1 MRSSLIFASLV
12 ALVAMVMPVTA
23 YEVDG
28 LIDDLKY
35 GSSED
40 RVNAARALGEIGDAR
55 AVDPLI
61 STLKDEDSL
70 VRSNASIALGE
81 IGDGRAVDPL
91 IEILN
96 DKEWQVRREAAIA
109 LGEIGD
115 ARAVGRLIEALKD
128 EHSWVRTAAAYAL
141 GRTGDARGVDPI
153 LEALRDEVQTET
165 HRSHTRVGE
174 DGRIYLDPE
183 APIGFRLFAPIF
195 LAEIGEPA
203 VDPLIEALKDDTR
216 EVRFV
221 AALALGRIGDT
232 RALDPLIEAL
242 QDECSGGRG
251 GAAIALGQI
260 GDVRAIDPLITAL
273 QDLDETVQPK
283 VVEALTEIGEPA
295 VDPLIEALND
305 KNARVR
311 LAAAEALGKIGGSKA
326 TEALMAARGDPIQE
340 KEPMTE
346 LISIEGRGYRVYH
359 QPSSPKL
366 NAIG

>member
-70 VRSNASIALGE
+70 VRSNASMALGE

-174 DGRIYLDPE
+174 DGRIYLDPK

-195 LAEIGEPA
+195 LAEIGETA
-203 VDPLIEALKDDTR
+203 VDPLIEALKD
-216 EVRFV
+216 ENFVVRSG
-221 AALALGRIGDT
+221 AAKALGKIGDA
-232 RALDPLIEAL
+232 R
-242 QDECSGGRG
+242 
-251 GAAIALGQI
+251 
-260 GDVRAIDPLITAL
+260 
-273 QDLDETVQPK
+273 
-283 VVEALTEIGEPA
+283 A
-295 VDPLIEALND
+295 VDPLIKALQDEYSVVRSSAANALGWIGDVRVIDVLTYTASKD
-305 KNARVR
+305 KDEGVR
-311 LAAAEALGKIGGSKA
+311 SAAAQAL
-326 TEALMAARGDPIQE
+326 ARIQA
-340 KEPMTE
+340 
-346 LISIEGRGYRVYH
+346 GR
-359 QPSSPKL
+359 
-366 NAIG
+366 